1 MRSANSGFTMV
12 EIIVVIAILGLL
24 GAFAIPRLI
33 NLQANSKIAVLE
45 ALRGQVL
52 SVSKQVNLQAHLE
65 GLASRRNAIITF
77 NGQQIRTRW
86 GYPRTN
92 QMFSTAGNSRLID
105 VDASGAR
112 ITNSIVR
119 LENNNNCRIRYLHPT
134 AYGQEPRIQLRT
146 SGC

>member
-1 MRSANSGFTMV
+1 MV
-12 EIIVVIAILGLL
+12 EIITVIAILGVLS
-24 GAFAIPRLI
+24 AFAIPRLI

-52 SVSKQVNLQAHLE
+52 SVSHQVNMQAHLD
-65 GLASRRNAIITF
+65 GLASKRNAIITF

-92 QMFSTAGNSRLID
+92 QMFSTVGNSRLID

-134 AYGQEPRIQLRT
+134 GYGQEPRIQLRT